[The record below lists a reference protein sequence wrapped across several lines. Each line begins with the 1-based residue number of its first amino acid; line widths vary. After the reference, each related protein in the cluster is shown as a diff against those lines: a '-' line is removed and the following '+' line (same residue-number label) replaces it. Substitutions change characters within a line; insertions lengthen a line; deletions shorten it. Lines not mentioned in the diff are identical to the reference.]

1 MSRIINELINA
12 FQDEIIK
19 RGRGNNPVWRQVY
32 DDLAGRR
39 GDFNTQEAQ
48 KVVGSIQA
56 IFDYYYNTKYP
67 DKDENTVFDYTLEDA
82 LAFSWAK
89 TLDRYQDIQVSQQ
102 DLNEMDKILRQLEAL
117 ESELGVRQTSSRFN
131 NAPRYSSGYSP
142 NNYRDSYRDG
152 NSAFDRFNDRTRG
165 YQDTRGRQTVRND
178 RFDRMPQRYE
188 EGQGRSAF
196 SNQITEEERR
206 EMRQP
211 PVPPQ
216 DNHGYSENRASD
228 ARRATIR
235 EETSVTS
242 SYGNNKLDAFV
253 MSPER
258 YHPDVKKND
267 KGEWIVT
274 TWEAS
279 SRFRLHP
286 DNPWR
291 LFADPWTQRLQLVI
305 GEDGFIHQR
314 ILELKDMDIEDH
326 KWVIQ
331 PKQHRFAKTPS
342 PEILLPLEVRG
353 INEVEIK
360 KGEEVLKFAREII
373 SEYVKAEKLPKNAK
387 TIADV
392 TDEAQRME
400 IMREANKRL
409 INLIEMESKA
419 KAVNQ
424 VKDIPAS
431 GMKNSQFRMMEEAD
445 EGIQEKIE
453 MNQRTESLPIRSFK
467 DAINILVSQQVN
479 DGLQEGDIVPYEKA
493 NVLYRTASM
502 NEYDRIKE
510 SIGALKARS
519 KNLVEAYRLLT
530 TEGILP
536 KDLVLTIDHRATQA
550 VNKGLKDIL
559 GKDWT
564 ITSFVEDYF
573 ELSGILKK
581 EVDASNLTQ
590 AQFNLFYYYLEN
602 EICNVAFPTLESL
615 KQHFNLDDEQL
626 VTQSMKCIYE
636 YDFGT
641 FVYMPF
647 NAVDLALP
655 LTGNISIK
663 EDAKSKITNILSAVD
678 HDYKVVLATK
688 DNVFY
693 QVLFNKEQQTYLL
706 FPINE

>member
-1 MSRIINELINA
+1 
-12 FQDEIIK
+12 
-19 RGRGNNPVWRQVY
+19 
-32 DDLAGRR
+32 
-39 GDFNTQEAQ
+39 
-48 KVVGSIQA
+48 
-56 IFDYYYNTKYP
+56 
-67 DKDENTVFDYTLEDA
+67 
-82 LAFSWAK
+82 
-89 TLDRYQDIQVSQQ
+89 
-102 DLNEMDKILRQLEAL
+102 
-117 ESELGVRQTSSRFN
+117 
-131 NAPRYSSGYSP
+131 
-142 NNYRDSYRDG
+142 
-152 NSAFDRFNDRTRG
+152 
-165 YQDTRGRQTVRND
+165 
-178 RFDRMPQRYE
+178 
-188 EGQGRSAF
+188 
-196 SNQITEEERR
+196 
-206 EMRQP
+206 
-211 PVPPQ
+211 
-216 DNHGYSENRASD
+216 
-228 ARRATIR
+228 
-235 EETSVTS
+235 
-242 SYGNNKLDAFV
+242 

-305 GEDGFIHQR
+305 GEDGLIHQR

-373 SEYVKAEKLPKNAK
+373 SEYVKAEKLPKNAI

-392 TDEAQRME
+392 TDEAQRTE

-409 INLIEMESKA
+409 INLIEVESKA

-431 GMKNSQFRMMEEAD
+431 GMKNSQFRMMEEAN

-536 KDLVLTIDHRATQA
+536 KDLVLTIDHHATQA

-581 EVDASNLTQ
+581 EVEASNLTQ

-615 KQHFNLDDEQL
+615 KQHFKLDDEQL

-693 QVLFNKEQQTYLL
+693 QVLFDKEQQTYLL